1 MGIGKRL
8 TYYVEKQGFTKKSF
22 CERYSFE
29 YNNLTSIMSE
39 KRVLGIKTL
48 DQLHIALPT
57 MNVHWLLY
65 GEGPED
71 IDEKQINILNE
82 PGENYISKNDAFE
95 FMLLKYLE
103 NEKIKKKIYE
113 IIEQKARGKQ

>member
-103 NEKIKKKIYE
+103 NDKIKKKIYD
-113 IIEQKARGKQ
+113 IIEQK